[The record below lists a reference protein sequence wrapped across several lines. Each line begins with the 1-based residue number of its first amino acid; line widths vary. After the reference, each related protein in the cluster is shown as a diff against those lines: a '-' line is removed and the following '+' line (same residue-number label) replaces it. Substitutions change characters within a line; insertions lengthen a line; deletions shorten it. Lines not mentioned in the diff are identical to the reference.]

1 MQMRILHV
9 LNDVTDQGNGI
20 INAAIDL
27 TAGQVEQ
34 GHTVAIASAGGG
46 HEPLLQR
53 LNIKH
58 LPLDQTRRPA
68 QLMKAVFTL
77 NKHIKDFQPDVVHVH
92 MRTGLLLAW
101 LVTRFTRHPL
111 IAHVQ
116 NVHERES
123 ALMRLADRVVVCS
136 ASVGKSMQE
145 MGVPQS
151 KIHVVLN
158 APLLSPRLPS
168 LDSTPAASIEH
179 PAIVT
184 VCGMYHRKGIADLIT
199 AFEQV
204 GSKIKDAHLYMVGNG
219 PEMELFQQQAKA
231 CSTSSRIHFEGFQ
244 STPQSYM
251 RAAEIFV
258 LASRRESFGL
268 VLVEARQAGCAVIAS
283 NVDGIPE
290 ALDEGAAG
298 ILFPPS
304 DIPQLAHEM
313 TRLLEDHQER
323 KSWQEKALIGIERFH
338 YTTMANGVSE
348 IYRELFPKNSSA
360 RSNRV
365 ELPAMKNN

>member
-1 MQMRILHV
+1 MRILHV

-46 HEPLLQR
+46 HEPLLRR

-58 LPLDQTRRPA
+58 LALDQTRRPA

-77 NKHIKDFQPDVVHVH
+77 NKHIRDFQPDVVHVH
-92 MRTGLLLAW
+92 MRTSLLIAW

-145 MGVPQS
+145 MGVPQA

-158 APLLSPRLPS
+158 APLHSPRLPS

-184 VCGMYHRKGIADLIT
+184 VCGMYHRKGIADLIA

-204 GSKIKDAHLYMVGNG
+204 GSQIKDAHLYMVGNG

-231 CSTSSRIHFEGFQ
+231 GSVSSRIHFEGFQ
-244 STPQSYM
+244 PTPQAYM

-283 NVDGIPE
+283 DVDGIPE
-290 ALDEGAAG
+290 ALDEGEAG

-304 DIPQLAHEM
+304 DIPQLANDLI
-313 TRLLEDHQER
+313 RLLENHQER
-323 KSWQEKALIGIERFH
+323 KSWQQKALIGIERFH
-338 YTTMANGVSE
+338 YTTMARGVSE

-365 ELPAMKNN
+365 ELPVMKNN